1 MIELYVHT
9 SPGLPKRK
17 KIDAEQHPKLAHA
30 MQELA
35 ELESIGQSY
44 ADAIANIQTKWI
56 SIGPDR
62 WLIPADFEK
71 SQLLDLIRSSLQTFE
86 AVNYRGIVEDIASA
100 AIAELE
106 RPESIARSI
115 PTLSEVQFSI
125 VPQVAIAVFS
135 GSDDDEDFEEGIEA
149 FIPIDE
155 HQWAADVVV
164 RSWLDNPGKL
174 INGRKLGDAS
184 SLKFPGGLTFKFPG
198 GLTELLADKV
208 AALPSDRKPWLQEI
222 YRLSQEWDQLAPLGL
237 ILHQYEPSEVDE
249 LKKEMRDAME
259 NGNMDAVVLLANRI
273 KLLTTEQSSPADCDP
288 TDVGGCVEAEAK
300 LCDSL
305 NDASS
310 DSVGTEDEE
319 IDEDGDEIE
328 ATIDSEPDE
337 F

>member
-1 MIELYVHT
+1 
-9 SPGLPKRK
+9 
-17 KIDAEQHPKLAHA
+17 
-30 MQELA
+30 
-35 ELESIGQSY
+35 
-44 ADAIANIQTKWI
+44 
-56 SIGPDR
+56 
-62 WLIPADFEK
+62 
-71 SQLLDLIRSSLQTFE
+71 
-86 AVNYRGIVEDIASA
+86 
-100 AIAELE
+100 
-106 RPESIARSI
+106 
-115 PTLSEVQFSI
+115 LSEVQFSI

-135 GSDDDEDFEEGIEA
+135 GSDDDEGFEEEIKA

-174 INGRKLGDAS
+174 INGRKLGDS
-184 SLKFPGGLTFKFPG
+184 SSFKLPG

-222 YRLSQEWDQLAPLGL
+222 YRLSQEWGQLAPLGL
-237 ILHQYEPSEVDE
+237 ILHQYEPSELDQLKAE
-249 LKKEMRDAME
+249 LKDAME
-259 NGNMDAVVLLANRI
+259 DGNMDAVVLLANRI
-273 KLLTTEQSSPADCDP
+273 KLLTTEQSSSADCDP
-288 TDVGGCVEAEAK
+288 TDVGGCAEAEAK